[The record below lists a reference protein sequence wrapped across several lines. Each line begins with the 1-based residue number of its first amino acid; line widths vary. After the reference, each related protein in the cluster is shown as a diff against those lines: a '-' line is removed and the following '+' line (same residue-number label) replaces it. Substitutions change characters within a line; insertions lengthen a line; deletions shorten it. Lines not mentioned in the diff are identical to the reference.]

1 MKPEKGDSE
10 AGVVGVFSRAAPTYD
25 RIGPQVFAHFGER
38 LVERTR
44 PAPDAAVLDVATGRG
59 AVLLPAARQV
69 GPGGRVIG
77 IDMSAAMVREIET
90 DIRST
95 GPRHI
100 EIRQMDAEHLDF
112 ADASFDQVLCG
123 FALWFFPHPED
134 ALREFF
140 RVLRPSGYV
149 GLTTWTDDCPSWLP
163 RYRKGLRPH
172 QGDQGRADL
181 IRPRAWRRLC
191 S

>member
-10 AGVVGVFSRAAPTYD
+10 AGVVGLFSRAAPTYD

-38 LVERTR
+38 LVEWTR
-44 PAPDAAVLDVATGRG
+44 PAPNAAVLDVATGRG

-77 IDMSAAMVREIET
+77 IDMSATMVREVET

-95 GPRHI
+95 GTESRHI

-112 ADASFDQVLCG
+112 PDASFDQVLCG
-123 FALWFFPHPED
+123 FALWGAVLED
-134 ALREFF
+134 AL
-140 RVLRPSGYV
+140 
-149 GLTTWTDDCPSWLP
+149 
-163 RYRKGLRPH
+163 
-172 QGDQGRADL
+172 
-181 IRPRAWRRLC
+181 PRACARVMR
-191 S
+191 